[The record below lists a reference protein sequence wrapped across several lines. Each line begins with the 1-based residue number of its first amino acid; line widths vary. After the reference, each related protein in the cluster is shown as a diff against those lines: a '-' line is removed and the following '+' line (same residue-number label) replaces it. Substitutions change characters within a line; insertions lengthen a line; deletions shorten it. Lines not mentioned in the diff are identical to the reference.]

1 MPEGP
6 EVRRIAQALAERV
19 SGRTLKALEILGG
32 RYEKK
37 PPSGIDVIAP
47 QFPLKV
53 IGAGCHGKFMYWIL
67 DDEYSI
73 WCTLGMTG
81 SWSEAVTKHPR
92 LRFHLNDGLL
102 YFNDQRNFGTIKFVR
117 GKFNLIEKLTSLGP
131 DMLATDVSDETFIK
145 QLRKKNGWE
154 MAKAIMF
161 ESIIAGVGNYIK
173 ADSLWLAKLSP
184 YRTID
189 DMSDVELGSL
199 NRTIKQIMRESF
211 ESGGATIRSYKNFN
225 GSEGEY
231 SRKFLVYNQK
241 TDPDGNEVIREQT
254 ADGRTTHW
262 CPAVQV

>member
-6 EVRRIAQALAERV
+6 EVRRMAQALAERV
-19 SGRTLKALEILGG
+19 SGRTLRAVEILGG
-32 RYEKK
+32 RYQKK
-37 PPSGIDVIAP
+37 SPNGIEVIAP
-47 QFPLKV
+47 RFPLKV

-81 SWSEAVTKHPR
+81 GWSEAVTKYPR
-92 LRFHLNDGLL
+92 LRFHLSDGPL

-131 DMLATDVSDETFIK
+131 DMLATEVDDKTFIK
-145 QLRKKNGWE
+145 QLRKKNTWE
-154 MAKAIMF
+154 ITKALMDQ
-161 ESIIAGVGNYIK
+161 SIIAGVGNYIK
-173 ADSLWLAKLSP
+173 ADSLWLAKISP

-189 DMSDVELGSL
+189 NMSDVELSSL
-199 NRTIKQIMRESF
+199 NRVIKQVMRESF
-211 ESGGATIRSYKNFN
+211 ENGGATIRSYKNFD

-231 SRKFLVYNQK
+231 ARKFLVYNQK

-262 CPAVQV
+262 CRAVQI